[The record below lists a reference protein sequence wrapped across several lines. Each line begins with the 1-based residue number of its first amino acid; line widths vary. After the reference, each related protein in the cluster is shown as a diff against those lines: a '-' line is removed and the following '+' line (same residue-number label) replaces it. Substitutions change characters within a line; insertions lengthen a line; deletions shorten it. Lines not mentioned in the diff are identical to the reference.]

1 MITREEWFV
10 RGTNTEDINRLQ
22 REAGLSPVMAR
33 IMAGRGVRD
42 PRQAQLALRNDT
54 MGLLDGFDMA
64 DMTKGVE
71 IVANAIRRG
80 DKILI
85 VGDYDADGI
94 TATSILI
101 KVLNDLGALYAYR
114 IPNRVTD
121 GYGISI
127 GIINEAILSGARVIL
142 TCDNGIAATEQINY
156 AITAGLSV
164 VVTDHHQVQ
173 GFLPPA
179 HAVINP
185 HRADCAYQYK
195 ELCGAGVAYKFAQ
208 CLYSQ
213 MGVDTYDDDYLLELA
228 TIGTICDV
236 VPMTGENRIIAR
248 YGLGL
253 LSDSRNTGIRALCRA
268 NGIEAKTQTTYTVGF
283 VIGPCLNATGRL
295 EDATLA
301 VKLLTETN
309 EEKATELAGEL
320 TALNRERQR
329 ITDQDVATALEQV
342 NAHDAEQPVIVVY
355 SPKISESV
363 AGIVAGRLRETYGR
377 PAIVLCDSGEE
388 GVAKG
393 SARSVE
399 EINIYEILAKCS
411 DLMIKFG
418 GHPMAAGLSM
428 AADNIPELKSRV
440 NQLASSDGEIV
451 TKVMIDVPM
460 KISAATLEMAQDVA
474 RLEPFGKDNDKPVF
488 ADKNLKLVSYRPLGA
503 KGKATE
509 LQMADTAGHTVRA
522 VVFGDV
528 NKFDGFAKGCAG
540 IGDTCLD
547 VCYNLNVDAYAGRER
562 LGIVVTNYR
571 QSRGNA

>member
-1 MITREEWFV
+1 MISREEWFV
-10 RGTNTEDINRLQ
+10 RGANIEDISRLQ

-33 IMAGRGVRD
+33 IMAGRGIKE
-42 PRQAQLALRNDT
+42 PREAQMALRKDT
-54 MGLLDGFDMA
+54 MGLLDGFAMA
-64 DMTKGVE
+64 DMSKGVE
-71 IVANAIRRG
+71 IVANAIKRK

-94 TATSILI
+94 TATSVLI
-101 KVLNDLGALYAYR
+101 RVLKDLDALFAYR

-121 GYGISI
+121 GYGINVN
-127 GIINEAILSGARVIL
+127 IINEAILSGVKVIL

-156 AITAGLSV
+156 AISAGLSV

-185 HRADCAYQYK
+185 HRADCPYQFK

-213 MGVDTYDDDYLLELA
+213 MGVDTYDDEYLLELV

-236 VPMTGENRIIAR
+236 VPMTGENRIIAK
-248 YGLGL
+248 YGLNLLNNPRNVGL
-253 LSDSRNTGIRALCRA
+253 QALCRA
-268 NGIEAKTQTTYTVGF
+268 NGIEDKPQTTYTVGF

-295 EDATLA
+295 EDASLA
-301 VKLLTETN
+301 VRLLTETDM
-309 EEKATELAGEL
+309 EKAVELAGEL

-329 ITDQDVATALEQV
+329 ITDQDVATALEQI
-342 NAHDAEQPVIVVY
+342 DAREAESPVILIY

-363 AGIVAGRLRETYGR
+363 AGIVAGRLKETYAR

-388 GVAKG
+388 GIAKG

-399 EINIYEILAKCS
+399 GINIYEILAKCS
-411 DLMIKFG
+411 DLMTKFG
-418 GHPMAAGLSM
+418 GHPMAAGLSI
-428 AADNIPELKSRV
+428 AVENIDKLKKRV
-440 NQLASSDGEIV
+440 NDIALSNGEIV

-460 KISAATLEMAQDVA
+460 KIASATLEMAQDVA
-474 RLEPFGKDNDKPVF
+474 KLEPFGKDNEKPVF
-488 ADKNLKLVSYRPLGA
+488 GDKNLKLVAHKPLGV

-509 LQMADTAGHTVRA
+509 LQLADQTGRVVRA
-522 VVFGDV
+522 VLFGDSA
-528 NKFDGFAKGCAG
+528 KFAGFANQAAQA
-540 IGDTCLD
+540 GDTMLD
-547 VCYNLNVDAYAGRER
+547 VCYNLNVDSYAGRER
-562 LGIVVTNYR
+562 LGILITNYR
-571 QSRGNA
+571 LSRRNG

>member
-1 MITREEWFV
+1 MISREEWFV
-10 RGTNTEDINRLQ
+10 RGANIEDISRLQ

-33 IMAGRGVRD
+33 IMAGRGIKE
-42 PRQAQLALRNDT
+42 PREAQMALRKDT
-54 MGLLDGFDMA
+54 MGLLDGFAMA
-64 DMTKGVE
+64 DMSKGVE
-71 IVANAIRRG
+71 IVANAIKRK

-94 TATSILI
+94 TATSVLI
-101 KVLNDLGALYAYR
+101 RVLKDLDALFAYR

-121 GYGISI
+121 GYGINVN
-127 GIINEAILSGARVIL
+127 IINEAILSGVKVIL

-156 AITAGLSV
+156 AISAGLSV

-185 HRADCAYQYK
+185 HRADCPYQFK

-213 MGVDTYDDDYLLELA
+213 MGVDTYDDEYLLELV

-236 VPMTGENRIIAR
+236 VPMTGENRIIAK
-248 YGLGL
+248 YGLNLLNNPRNVGL
-253 LSDSRNTGIRALCRA
+253 QALCRA
-268 NGIEAKTQTTYTVGF
+268 NGIEDKPQTTYTVGF

-295 EDATLA
+295 EDASLA
-301 VKLLTETN
+301 VRLLTETDM
-309 EEKATELAGEL
+309 EKAVELAGEL

-329 ITDQDVATALEQV
+329 ITDQDVATALEQI
-342 NAHDAEQPVIVVY
+342 DAREAESPVILIY

-363 AGIVAGRLRETYGR
+363 AGIVAGRLKETYAR

-388 GVAKG
+388 GIAKG

-399 EINIYEILAKCS
+399 GINIYEILAKCS
-411 DLMIKFG
+411 DLMTKFG
-418 GHPMAAGLSM
+418 GHPMAAGLSI
-428 AADNIPELKSRV
+428 AVENIDKLKKKV
-440 NQLASSDGEIV
+440 NDIALSNGEIV

-460 KISAATLEMAQDVA
+460 KIASATLEMAQDVA
-474 RLEPFGKDNDKPVF
+474 KLEPFGKDNEKPVF
-488 ADKNLKLVSYRPLGA
+488 GDKNLKLVAHKPLGV

-509 LQMADTAGHTVRA
+509 LQLADQTGRVVRA
-522 VVFGDV
+522 VLFGDSA
-528 NKFDGFAKGCAG
+528 KFAGFANQAAQA
-540 IGDTCLD
+540 GDTMLD
-547 VCYNLNVDAYAGRER
+547 VCYNLNVDSYAGRER
-562 LGIVVTNYR
+562 LGILITNYR
-571 QSRGNA
+571 LSRRNG

>member
-1 MITREEWFV
+1 MINREEWFI
-10 RGTNTEDINRLQ
+10 RGANTEDISRLQ

-33 IMAGRGVRD
+33 IMVARGIKE
-42 PRQAQLALRNDT
+42 PREAQMALRKDT
-54 MGLLDGFDMA
+54 MGLLDGFAMA

-71 IVANAIRRG
+71 IVANAIRRK

-94 TATSILI
+94 TATSILMR
-101 KVLNDLGALYAYR
+101 VLKDLDALFAYR
-114 IPNRVTD
+114 IPNRITD

-127 GIINEAILSGARVIL
+127 AIINEAILAGVKVIL
-142 TCDNGIAATEQINY
+142 TCDNGIAAMEQINY
-156 AITAGLSV
+156 AISAGLSV

-173 GFLPPA
+173 GFLPSA

-185 HRADCAYQYK
+185 HREDCPYQYK

-236 VPMTGENRIIAR
+236 VPMTGENRIIAK
-248 YGLGL
+248 YGLNL
-253 LSDSRNTGIRALCRA
+253 LSNPKNIGLQALYRA
-268 NGIEAKTQTTYTVGF
+268 NGIEGRQQTTHTVGY

-295 EDATLA
+295 EDASLA
-301 VKLLTETN
+301 VKLLTETDV
-309 EEKATELAGEL
+309 EKATDLAGEL

-342 NAHDAEQPVIVVY
+342 DAKEAEKPVIVVY

-363 AGIVAGRLRETYGR
+363 AGIVAGRLKETYSR

-388 GVAKG
+388 GIAKG
-393 SARSVE
+393 SARSVDG
-399 EINIYEILAKCS
+399 INIYEILSHCG
-411 DLMIKFG
+411 DLMTRFG
-418 GHPMAAGLSM
+418 GHPMAAGLSLM
-428 AADNIPELKSRV
+428 VSNIDELRRRVQEIAASN
-440 NQLASSDGEIV
+440 GEIV

-460 KISAATLEMAQDVA
+460 KISSATLEMAQEISK
-474 RLEPFGKDNDKPVF
+474 LEPFGKDNEKPVF
-488 ADKNLKLVSYRPLGA
+488 ADKNLKLLAHKPLGV

-509 LQMADTAGHTVRA
+509 IQLADQTGNVTRA
-522 VVFGDV
+522 VLFGDV
-528 NKFDGFAKGCAG
+528 SKFAGFVNQTTQS
-540 IGDTCLD
+540 GDTLLD
-547 VCYNLNVDAYAGRER
+547 VCYNLNVDSYAGRDR
-562 LGIVVTNYR
+562 LGIVITNYR
-571 QSRGNA
+571 ASRRNG

>member
-1 MITREEWFV
+1 MISREEWFV
-10 RGTNTEDINRLQ
+10 RGANIEDISRLQ

-33 IMAGRGVRD
+33 IMAGRGIKE
-42 PRQAQLALRNDT
+42 PREAQMALRKDT
-54 MGLLDGFDMA
+54 MGLLDGFAMA
-64 DMTKGVE
+64 DMSKGVE
-71 IVANAIRRG
+71 IVANAIKRK

-94 TATSILI
+94 TATSVLI
-101 KVLNDLGALYAYR
+101 RALKDLDALFAYR

-121 GYGISI
+121 GYGINVN
-127 GIINEAILSGARVIL
+127 IINEAILSGVKVIL

-156 AITAGLSV
+156 AISAGLSV

-185 HRADCAYQYK
+185 HRADCPYQFK

-213 MGVDTYDDDYLLELA
+213 MGVDTYDDEYLLELV

-236 VPMTGENRIIAR
+236 VPMTGENRIIAK
-248 YGLGL
+248 YGLNLLNNPRNVGL
-253 LSDSRNTGIRALCRA
+253 QALCRA
-268 NGIEAKTQTTYTVGF
+268 NGIEDKTQTTYTVGF

-295 EDATLA
+295 EDASLA
-301 VKLLTETN
+301 VRLLTETDM
-309 EEKATELAGEL
+309 EKAVELADEL

-329 ITDQDVATALEQV
+329 ITDQDVATALEQI
-342 NAHDAEQPVIVVY
+342 DAREAESPVILIY

-363 AGIVAGRLRETYGR
+363 AGIVAGRLKETYAR

-388 GVAKG
+388 GIAKG

-399 EINIYEILAKCS
+399 GINIYEILAKCS
-411 DLMIKFG
+411 DLMTKFG
-418 GHPMAAGLSM
+418 GHPMAAGLSI
-428 AADNIPELKSRV
+428 AVENIDKLKKRV
-440 NQLASSDGEIV
+440 NDIALSNGEIV

-460 KISAATLEMAQDVA
+460 KIASATLEMAQDVA
-474 RLEPFGKDNDKPVF
+474 KLEPFGKDNEKPVF
-488 ADKNLKLVSYRPLGA
+488 GDKNLKLVAHKPLGV

-509 LQMADTAGHTVRA
+509 LQLADQTGRVVRA
-522 VVFGDV
+522 VLFGDSA
-528 NKFDGFAKGCAG
+528 KFAGFANQAAQA
-540 IGDTCLD
+540 GDTMLD
-547 VCYNLNVDAYAGRER
+547 VCYNLNVDSYAGRER
-562 LGIVVTNYR
+562 LGILITNYR
-571 QSRGNA
+571 LSRRNG

>member
-1 MITREEWFV
+1 MISREEWFV
-10 RGTNTEDINRLQ
+10 RGANIEDISRLQ

-33 IMAGRGVRD
+33 IMAGRGIKE
-42 PRQAQLALRNDT
+42 PREAQMALRKDT
-54 MGLLDGFDMA
+54 MGLLDGFAMTDMS
-64 DMTKGVE
+64 KGVE
-71 IVANAIRRG
+71 IVANAIKRK

-94 TATSILI
+94 TATSVLI
-101 KVLNDLGALYAYR
+101 RVLKDLDALFAYR

-121 GYGISI
+121 GYGINVN
-127 GIINEAILSGARVIL
+127 IINEAILSGVKVIL

-156 AITAGLSV
+156 AISAGLSV

-185 HRADCAYQYK
+185 HRADCPYQFK

-213 MGVDTYDDDYLLELA
+213 MGVDTYDDEYLLELV

-236 VPMTGENRIIAR
+236 VPMTGENRIIAK
-248 YGLGL
+248 YGLNLLNNPRNVGL
-253 LSDSRNTGIRALCRA
+253 QALCRA
-268 NGIEAKTQTTYTVGF
+268 NGIEDKPQTTYTVGF

-295 EDATLA
+295 EDASLA
-301 VKLLTETN
+301 VRLLTETDM
-309 EEKATELAGEL
+309 EKAVELAGEL

-329 ITDQDVATALEQV
+329 ITDQDVATALEQI
-342 NAHDAEQPVIVVY
+342 DAREAESPVILIY

-363 AGIVAGRLRETYGR
+363 AGIVAGRLKETYAR

-388 GVAKG
+388 GIAKG

-399 EINIYEILAKCS
+399 GINIYEILAKCS
-411 DLMIKFG
+411 DLMTKFG
-418 GHPMAAGLSM
+418 GHPMAAGLSI
-428 AADNIPELKSRV
+428 AVENIDKLKKKV
-440 NQLASSDGEIV
+440 NDIALSNGEIV

-460 KISAATLEMAQDVA
+460 KIASATLEMAQDVA
-474 RLEPFGKDNDKPVF
+474 KLEPFGKDNEKPVF
-488 ADKNLKLVSYRPLGA
+488 GDKNLKLVAHKPLGV

-509 LQMADTAGHTVRA
+509 LQLADQTGRVVRA
-522 VVFGDV
+522 VLFGDSA
-528 NKFDGFAKGCAG
+528 KFAGFANQAAQA
-540 IGDTCLD
+540 GDTMLD
-547 VCYNLNVDAYAGRER
+547 VCYNLNVDSYAGRER
-562 LGIVVTNYR
+562 LGILITNYR
-571 QSRGNA
+571 LSRRNG